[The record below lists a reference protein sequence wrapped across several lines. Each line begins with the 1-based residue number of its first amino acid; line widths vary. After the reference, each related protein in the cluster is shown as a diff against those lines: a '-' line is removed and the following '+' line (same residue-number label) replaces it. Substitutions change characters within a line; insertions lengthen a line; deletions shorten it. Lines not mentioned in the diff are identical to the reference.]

1 MFACVRLETARHTTP
16 GFLTHIIIAR
26 SLPQMAGAMAQHSN
40 SLMADTL
47 MAWKSGNDSRIIGA
61 AINIMLN
68 NNKSISEREVNLIPD
83 VSQALSWLEAHPD
96 ALKGIG
102 RGIERET
109 LRVRPDGHL
118 ATTGHPESLGSAL
131 THKWITTDFAETL
144 LEFITPVND
153 DIDRLLVFLRDIHRH
168 TARELGEEYMW
179 PMSMP
184 CMIEDSAT
192 IQLAQYGKSNIGRMK
207 TLYREGLKNRYG
219 ALMQV
224 ISGVHYNFSLP
235 LTFWQA
241 WAGVEDEKSGQEA
254 ISDGYLRLI
263 RNYYRFGW
271 IIPYLFGASP
281 AICSSFLQGKETRLP
296 FERTENGTLYL
307 PWATS
312 LRLSDL
318 GYTNKSQ
325 SGLGITFNSLAG
337 YVEALKAAIKT
348 PSEEYARMG
357 TKDAQGNWLQLN
369 TNVLQIENEL
379 YAPIRP
385 KRVTRSGENPSDAL
399 LRGGIEYIEVRSL
412 DINPFSAT
420 GVDANQVRFLDLFL
434 IWCAL
439 AEAPEMSSD
448 ELLCTRANWNRV
460 ILEGRKPG
468 LLLGVGCGEAQTLLA
483 DTGKLLFK
491 DLRRVAETLDG
502 QQGERHYQDVCDRLV
517 ASFDDPELTYSA
529 RILAQMKE
537 HGLCGTGLALA
548 EQYRHQLTEES
559 LEILNES
566 QLMQEAVRSKVNQ
579 QEIEESDTL
588 SFEDF
593 LKSRS

>member
-1 MFACVRLETARHTTP
+1 
-16 GFLTHIIIAR
+16 
-26 SLPQMAGAMAQHSN
+26 
-40 SLMADTL
+40 
-47 MAWKSGNDSRIIGA
+47 
-61 AINIMLN
+61 MLN
-68 NNKSISEREVNLIPD
+68 NNKFFSEREVNLIPD

-118 ATTGHPESLGSAL
+118 ATTGHPKSLGSAL

-144 LEFITPVND
+144 LEFITPVEG
-153 DIDRLLVFLRDIHRH
+153 DIDKLLAFLRDIHRH
-168 TARELGEEYMW
+168 TSRDLGEERMW

-184 CMIEDSAT
+184 CLIEDSQN
-192 IQLAQYGKSNIGRMK
+192 IELAQYGSSNIGKMK

-219 ALMQV
+219 SLMQV

-235 LTFWQA
+235 LSFWQA
-241 WAGVEDEKSGQEA
+241 WGEGKDEKSGQDA
-254 ISDGYLRLI
+254 ISEGYLRLI

-271 IIPYLFGASP
+271 VIPYLFGASP
-281 AICSSFLQGKETRLP
+281 AICSSFLQGKETKLP
-296 FERTENGTLYL
+296 FEKTEKGMLYL
-307 PWATS
+307 PYATS

-325 SGLGITFNSLAG
+325 SGLGITFNNLPD
-337 YVEALKAAIKT
+337 YVKALKAAIKT
-348 PSEEYARMG
+348 PSKEYGEMG
-357 TKDAQGNWLQLN
+357 IKDEQGNWLQLN

-412 DINPFSAT
+412 DINPFSAI
-420 GVDANQVRFLDLFL
+420 GVDENQVRFLDLFL
-434 IWCAL
+434 IWCTL
-439 AEAPEMSSD
+439 ADAPEMSSD
-448 ELLCTRANWNRV
+448 ELLCTRTNWNRV

-468 LLLGVGCGEAQTLLA
+468 LMLGMGCGEAQHPLAEVGKTL
-483 DTGKLLFK
+483 FS

-502 QQGERHYQDVCDRLV
+502 QQGNHVYQEVCDRLV
-517 ASFDDPELTYSA
+517 ASFDDPDLTYSA
-529 RILAQMKE
+529 RFLNALKDNGIE
-537 HGLCGTGLALA
+537 GTGLALA
-548 EQYRHQLTEES
+548 EQYRHQLAEES
-559 LEILNES
+559 LEILTES
-566 QLMQEAVRSKVNQ
+566 DFEQEAVRSNASQ

-588 SFEDF
+588 NFRRL
-593 LKSRS
+593 LKKSQLRKENGHIAVAKITSLLSGMMITKLRVFHIFRPGTTEKVSLIRK